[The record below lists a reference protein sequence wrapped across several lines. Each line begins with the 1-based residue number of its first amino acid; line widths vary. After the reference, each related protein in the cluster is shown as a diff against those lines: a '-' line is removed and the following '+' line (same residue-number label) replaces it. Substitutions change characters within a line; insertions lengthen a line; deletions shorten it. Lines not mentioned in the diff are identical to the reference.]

1 MYYVDFAGY
10 EDIDESNMDPFQVQ
24 HSEPLN
30 SSSLDA
36 PLLPYHGKQ

>member
-1 MYYVDFAGY
+1 MHYVDFAGY
-10 EDIDESNMDPFQVQ
+10 EDIDESSMHPSLAQ

-30 SSSLDA
+30 IPSLDV